1 MSSSFR
7 GAYLAYCCFFSA
19 WLSWSFASKLFHG
32 AVLFYVRANF
42 SLHWW
47 QIFSNPAA
55 QQVSCARLLSSYVK
69 HPMADPILHAQLINA
84 IPVIVGGILAILG
97 GLASQFIIHRLAN
110 SRERMKTQRERIES
124 LVKALYAHEQWVIDK
139 KTKMIFRNEDHDD
152 PAPLN
157 EIRMLQALYFPN
169 LAKEILAV
177 QKAYAPM
184 FEFISSQRIA
194 RMKDEKTF
202 FSSYNSK
209 PFDEAYKQHL
219 QAAMVLTNKCRKL
232 LNDYT

>member
-1 MSSSFR
+1 
-7 GAYLAYCCFFSA
+7 
-19 WLSWSFASKLFHG
+19 
-32 AVLFYVRANF
+32 
-42 SLHWW
+42 
-47 QIFSNPAA
+47 
-55 QQVSCARLLSSYVK
+55 
-69 HPMADPILHAQLINA
+69 MADATLHTQLINA
-84 IPVIVGGILAILG
+84 IPVIAGGIVAILG
-97 GLASQFIIHRLAN
+97 GLASQFVIHRLAS
-110 SRERMKTQRERIES
+110 SRERMKTQRERIEL
-124 LVKALYAHEQWVIDK
+124 LVKALYAHEQWVNDK
-139 KTKMIFRNEDHDD
+139 KNKMIFRNEDHDD

-169 LAKEILAV
+169 LAKEVLAV
-177 QKAYAPM
+177 QQAYIPM

-202 FSSYNSK
+202 LSSYNSK